1 MKKYIL
7 KDGKEVKFGDTI
19 YAKTNFNGFRSV
31 VTATLDEYTVDMLKG
46 LGIIR
51 EIKLK
56 DNSDVA
62 TGKDIP
68 TNTEDTKPSAGYKV
82 TNCETNI
89 DDFLKRIHSELKR
102 DYIKDI
108 VEYVANKLGVTF
120 IEAIKYLTDLETIS
134 PVAVLNIYLK
144 RIAYRLN
151 KGYDKKPIRDLDKIY
166 IISLYDGKVKAI
178 CPKDI
183 KNLKHFA
190 WFRSAYDAEF
200 ARNCVIELIERMFGK
215 DDQSEDK

>member
-7 KDGKEVKFGDTI
+7 KSGKEVKFGDII
-19 YAKTNFNGFRSV
+19 YARN
-31 VTATLDEYTVDMLKG
+31 VTGYPSIMLVTLDEDSVDTLKE

-56 DNSDVA
+56 DSDTA

-68 TNTEDTKPSAGYKV
+68 TNTEDTKPSTGYKG
-82 TNCETNI
+82 TNCETDI
-89 DDFLKRIHSELKR
+89 DEFLKRINSELKK

-108 VEYVANKLGVTF
+108 IEYVANKLGVTF
-120 IEAIKYLTDLETIS
+120 IEAIKYLDDLKIIS
-134 PVAVLNIYLK
+134 PAALLNVSLK

-166 IISLYDGKVKAI
+166 IISMYNGKIDSI

-183 KNLKHFA
+183 KNLNHFA

-200 ARNCVIELIERMFGK
+200 ARNCVIELIETMFGK
-215 DDQSEDK
+215 DDQPKS